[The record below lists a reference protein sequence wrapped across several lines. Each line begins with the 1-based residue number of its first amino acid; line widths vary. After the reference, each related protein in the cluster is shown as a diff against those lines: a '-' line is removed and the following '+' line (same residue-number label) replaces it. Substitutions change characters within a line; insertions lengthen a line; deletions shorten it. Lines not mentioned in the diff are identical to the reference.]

1 MFSKKITICVPSYNR
16 ASYLSRCL
24 RSLVDQTFD
33 FKHYE
38 IIVVNDGSI
47 DNTDQVLNAFK
58 KDIILIKNK
67 KKIGLSS
74 SLNKAIKKSKS
85 KFFLRVDSDDYV
97 NKNYIKFLY
106 ETAIRNPEFNAVSCD
121 YYLIDENEKVLKKC
135 NSEKSPIGCGI
146 IFRIKDLK
154 KVGMYSPRVKIH
166 EDKDLIKKLNKK
178 IKFKMLRLP
187 IPLYRYKMH
196 HTNMTKK
203 NAL

>member
-16 ASYLSRCL
+16 ASYLGRCL
-24 RSLVDQTFD
+24 RSLVDQSFD

-38 IIVVNDGSI
+38 IIVVNDGSV
-47 DNTDQVLNAFK
+47 DDTNLVLNAFK
-58 KDIILIKNK
+58 KDIILINNK

-74 SLNKAIKKSKS
+74 SLNKAIKKSKG

-97 NKNYIKFLY
+97 NKDYIKFLY
-106 ETAIRNPEFNAVSCD
+106 EAAIRNPEFNAVSCD
-121 YYLIDENEKVLKKC
+121 YYLIDEKEKVLKKC

-154 KVGMYSPRVKIH
+154 KVGMYSSKVKIH
-166 EDKDLIKKLNKK
+166 EDKDLIKKLNNK

-196 HTNMTKK
+196 GTNMTKK

>member
-16 ASYLSRCL
+16 ASYLGRCL
-24 RSLVDQTFD
+24 RSLIDQSFD

-38 IIVVNDGSI
+38 IIVVNDGSL
-47 DNTDQVLNAFK
+47 DDTNLVLNAFK
-58 KDIILIKNK
+58 KDIILIENK

-74 SLNKAIKKSKS
+74 SLNKAIKKSTG

-106 ETAIRNPEFNAVSCD
+106 EAAIRNPEFNAVSCD

-154 KVGMYSPRVKIH
+154 KVGMYSPKEKIH

-178 IKFKMLRLP
+178 IKFKILRLP
-187 IPLYRYKMH
+187 IPLYRYKIH
-196 HTNMTKK
+196 GNNMTKK